1 MEVPLAELLLR
12 LEVGLTLALG
22 SRVPIFRFDTISESD
37 LVAKILHFL
46 LGLRRNLL
54 RCYLFSDNFL
64 FDVLSLILI
73 RLIVIYLLRFNIDL
87 DLFSRSDLLPFLLL
101 LLHLDLSWKVCA
113 KAKGLF
119 ILFI

>member
-64 FDVLSLILI
+64 FDVLSLIFI
-73 RLIVIYLLRFNIDL
+73 RLLVI
-87 DLFSRSDLLPFLLL
+87 
-101 LLHLDLSWKVCA
+101 
-113 KAKGLF
+113 
-119 ILFI
+119 

>member
-37 LVAKILHFL
+37 LVANILHFH
-46 LGLRRNLL
+46 LGFRRNLL

-64 FDVLSLILI
+64 FDVLCLIFI
-73 RLIVIYLLRFNIDL
+73 RLIVI
-87 DLFSRSDLLPFLLL
+87 
-101 LLHLDLSWKVCA
+101 
-113 KAKGLF
+113 
-119 ILFI
+119 